1 MVLVEDE
8 CRIEREAGTAAVW
21 CPKGKTI
28 TIGVDQE
35 KQAVSF
41 YGALNVKT
49 GDCHFLSTAG
59 KQNSEVTV
67 RFLKTLEERYQGRK
81 ALLIWDSAPSHFK
94 EVKTYLRG
102 NRKWQLEILPLPPY
116 SPELNPQEH
125 VWRQGRQFV
134 THNSQDDFTDRV
146 RKFANFLISNKF
158 KSGFLEK
165 YTKKKHRKKHRRKH
179 TKI

>member
-8 CRIEREAGTAAVW
+8 CRIEREAGTTAVW
-21 CPKGKTI
+21 YPKGKTI
-28 TIGVDQE
+28 TIRVDQKKE
-35 KQAVSF
+35 AVSF

-49 GDCHFLSTAG
+49 GQCHFLATDG

-67 RFLKTLEERYQGRK
+67 KFLKALEERYQGKK

-102 NRKWQLEILPLPPY
+102 NKKWQLELLPLPPY

-125 VWRQGRQFV
+125 VWRQGR
-134 THNSQDDFTDRV
+134 SSS
-146 RKFANFLISNKF
+146 LITAKTTF
-158 KSGFLEK
+158 QTG
-165 YTKKKHRKKHRRKH
+165 
-179 TKI
+179 